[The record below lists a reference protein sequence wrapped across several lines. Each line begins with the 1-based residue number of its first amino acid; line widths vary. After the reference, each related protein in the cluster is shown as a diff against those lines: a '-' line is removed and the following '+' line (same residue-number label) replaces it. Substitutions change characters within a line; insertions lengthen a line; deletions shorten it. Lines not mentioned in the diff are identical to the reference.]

1 MRHVVDNTVD
11 RTDVDHAMRRAIAET
26 AGTFPH
32 PNPRVGAVILDSSG
46 NVVSSAAHLRK
57 GEAHAEHLAIDSRS
71 LPDHTLVVTLEP
83 CNHFGSTPPCTEAI
97 IESGIRR
104 VVVGAVDP
112 DPRVAGRGIE
122 RLREAGVD
130 VTVGTLADEVEANDP
145 AYFHHRRTGR
155 AFATVKIASTL
166 DGQTAAADGTSQWI
180 TGDESRADVHR
191 LRAEHDAVLVG
202 SGTVIADDPA
212 LTVRLEDYEGPQ
224 PRPVVLAGKRELPE
238 GAQLLHRDPIVYHS
252 DSLPD
257 IDKVLTDLPAHG
269 VLSVLVE
276 AGPTI
281 ASAFIEAGA
290 VDRLVWYVGGKLA
303 GGTGHPAIAGVFET
317 IAAAIPLH
325 IDSVELLGGDLKISA
340 TVGER

>member
-46 NVVSSAAHLRK
+46 KVVSSAAHLRK

-83 CNHFGSTPPCTEAI
+83 CNHFGSTPPCTDAI

-104 VVVGAVDP
+104 VDVEVIRRLVD
-112 DPRVAGRGIE
+112 RKERGIRE
-122 RLREAGVD
+122 PQKALVEAGVE

-166 DGQTAAADGTSQWI
+166 DG
-180 TGDESRADVHR
+180 
-191 LRAEHDAVLVG
+191 
-202 SGTVIADDPA
+202 
-212 LTVRLEDYEGPQ
+212 
-224 PRPVVLAGKRELPE
+224 
-238 GAQLLHRDPIVYHS
+238 
-252 DSLPD
+252 
-257 IDKVLTDLPAHG
+257 
-269 VLSVLVE
+269 
-276 AGPTI
+276 
-281 ASAFIEAGA
+281 
-290 VDRLVWYVGGKLA
+290 
-303 GGTGHPAIAGVFET
+303 
-317 IAAAIPLH
+317 
-325 IDSVELLGGDLKISA
+325 
-340 TVGER
+340 